1 MLSCIYLS
9 LFLQHLVRLR
19 WEELSPSERRDF
31 AKLSVELMSEI
42 ASPSEEWSLKS
53 QSAALVAEVRVQI
66 CLSFTCS
73 DH

>member
-1 MLSCIYLS
+1 MIYLS

-73 DH
+73 HH